1 MKRYLSSLKNP
12 AALPKETSELNIG
25 IYLAVA
31 GAVVFSFKPILI
43 KLIYAYGISTEVLMT
58 LRMLFALPVFLYVG
72 WISNNKRKHSNPFDR
87 RAIGYAVL
95 VGVLGYY
102 GAALLD
108 LLGLQY
114 ITAQFERMILFL
126 FPTIVCLL
134 SWVIFSERLSKRVF
148 IALPLSYGGIVLIFL
163 HDFDYFGTD
172 AIRGGLLV
180 FASAI
185 CFSIYLL
192 FSKPCINKLGSTAFT
207 CIAMGA
213 ASVVIFGHFLF
224 FNPLSSLVVPTQVLL
239 LTLALGVIATAIPAF
254 LISAAIARIG
264 SSKTSIVG
272 SIGPI
277 VTAVFAVLLLG
288 EAFTVYHAVGMV
300 LTLAGVIYL
309 GRG

>member
-1 MKRYLSSLKNP
+1 MKRYLSSLKIP
-12 AALPKETSELNIG
+12 AALATETSDLNIG
-25 IYLAVA
+25 IMLAVA

-72 WISNNKRKHSNPFDR
+72 WISNNKRKDGNPFDGK
-87 RAIGYAVL
+87 AIGYAVL
-95 VGVLGYY
+95 IGVLGYY

-134 SWVIFSERLSKRVF
+134 SWLIFSERLSKRVF

-163 HDFDYFGTD
+163 HDFDHFGTD

-213 ASVVIFGHFLF
+213 ASAVIFGHFLMF
-224 FNPLSSLVVPTQVLL
+224 KPLSSLVVPTPVLL
-239 LTLALGVIATAIPAF
+239 LTFTLGVVATAIPAF

-264 SSKTSIVG
+264 SSKTSIIG

-288 EAFTVYHAVGMV
+288 EAFTVYHALGMV

>member
-1 MKRYLSSLKNP
+1 VKNALSVDLSH
-12 AALPKETSELNIG
+12 ASAG
-25 IYLAVA
+25 IMLAVV

-43 KLIYAYGISTEVLMT
+43 KLIYTYGIKTEVLMA
-58 LRMLFALPVFLYVG
+58 LRMLFALPVFLAVG
-72 WISNNKRKHSNPFDR
+72 WISASKKSGTQTVDK
-87 RAIGYAVL
+87 RAIFYSVI

-134 SWVIFSERLSKRVF
+134 SWLVFSERPTKRMI
-148 IALPLSYGGIVLIFL
+148 IALPLSYSGVVLIFL
-163 HDFDYFGTD
+163 HDFDHFGSD
-172 AIRGGLLV
+172 VIRGGLLV

-185 CFSIYLL
+185 CFSFYML
-192 FSKPCINKLGSTAFT
+192 FSKPCITRLGSAAFT

-213 ASVVIFGHFLF
+213 ASVVIFCHFIAL
-224 FNPLSSLVVPTQVLL
+224 NPLSSLIVPWQVLW
-239 LTLALGVIATAIPAF
+239 LTFALGVIATALPAF
-254 LISAAIARIG
+254 LISAAIERIG
-264 SSKTSIVG
+264 SSRASIIG

-277 VTAVFAVLLLG
+277 VTAVFAVMLLG
-288 EAFTVYHAVGMV
+288 EAFTIYHATGMV
-300 LTLAGVIYL
+300 LTLVGVVYL